1 MDRAVIDPGWNWTRR
16 YNISVGRRVGRDV
29 YLSGLVAFDEVG
41 TLVGEGDVY
50 LQSMQIFRNIDQ
62 ALASVGGSITDVV
75 RITTYLTDMT
85 RYAEFARAR
94 AEVFPHGSPAS
105 TAVATPALV
114 MPELLVEVEA
124 TAILVGEPS
133 GVVR

>member
-1 MDRAVIDPGWNWTRR
+1 MDRAVIDPGWSWTRQ

-29 YLSGLVAFDEVG
+29 YLSGLVAFDEAG
-41 TLVGEGDVY
+41 ALVGEGDVY
-50 LQSMQIFRNIDQ
+50 LQSMQIFRTIDQ
-62 ALASVGGSITDVV
+62 ALASVGGSLTDVV
-75 RITTYLTDMT
+75 RITTYLTDMA

-124 TAILVGEPS
+124 TAILAGGS
-133 GVVR
+133 

>member
-85 RYAEFARAR
+85 RSAELARAR
-94 AEVFPHGSPAS
+94 AEVLPHGSPAS

-133 GVVR
+133 GVAR